1 MTRQNYKGDFMV
13 VQTFFHKDDAGGQ
26 VQVSVPEH
34 VKLEYF
40 TPQFQGL
47 YVAERDGDR
56 MTNCSLAEDGM
67 SLNVTI
73 CLSMKSIG
81 TGPMMCIVTEYVQDP
96 YFPDGVRA
104 VRSPAET
111 GILLWKG
118 QNVVADGIYTIPVIQ
133 EIVRGKSAYEIAV
146 EYGFRGTE
154 EEWLESLKGKDGET
168 PDLSDIE
175 ADISELMDEV
185 FPLAFRTF
193 SGGGQ
198 YERGQTVTPGLS
210 WSLSRKGEEVVPDTA
225 TVNGSTDGVS
235 EDKKSYVSGEPV
247 QDDED
252 FLVEASSG
260 TQMVSRTATF
270 RFLYRKWW
278 GVSEKAE
285 LTSEDVL
292 SLAGSQL
299 ASGRALGAASFDC
312 TGGKYPYY
320 VIPSELADGIE
331 CWIGGLRNSDLSV
344 ADLDVT
350 NVYGVSHGYKVIRL
364 NELQTGV
371 LTIEFR

>member
-13 VQTFFHKDDAGGQ
+13 VQTFFHEDDAGGQ
-26 VQVSVPEH
+26 VQVAVPEH

-47 YVAERDGDR
+47 YVAERDGER

-67 SLNVTI
+67 SLNVAI
-73 CLSMKSIG
+73 CLSRKSIG
-81 TGPMMCIVTEYVQDP
+81 IGPMVCIVTEYVQDP
-96 YFPDGVRA
+96 DFPDGVRA
-104 VRSPAET
+104 VRNPVET

-146 EYGFRGTE
+146 EYGFTGTE
-154 EEWLESLKGKDGET
+154 EEWLASLKGKDGET

-175 ADISELMDEV
+175 ADIAELMDEV
-185 FPLAFRTF
+185 FPLSFRTF
-193 SGGGQ
+193 IGGGQ
-198 YERGQTVTPGLS
+198 YEHGQEVTPELS
-210 WSLSRKGEEVVPDTA
+210 WSLSRKGKEVSPDAA

-235 EDKKSYVSGEPV
+235 EDKKSYVSDPV
-247 QDDED
+247 QDDAD
-252 FLVEASSG
+252 FRVEVSSG
-260 TQMVSRTATF
+260 TQAVSRTATF

-278 GVSEKAE
+278 GVSEKAA

-292 SLAGSQL
+292 SLSGSQL

-331 CWIGGLRNSDLSV
+331 CWIGGLRNSDLSIT
-344 ADLDVT
+344 DLDVT

>member
-13 VQTFFHKDDAGGQ
+13 VQTFFHEDDAGGQ
-26 VQVSVPEH
+26 VQVAVPEH

-47 YVAERDGDR
+47 YVAERDGER

-67 SLNVTI
+67 SLNVAI
-73 CLSMKSIG
+73 CLSRKSIG
-81 TGPMMCIVTEYVQDP
+81 IGPMVCIVTEYVQDP
-96 YFPDGVRA
+96 DFPDGVRA
-104 VRSPAET
+104 VRNPVET

-146 EYGFRGTE
+146 EYGFTGTE
-154 EEWLESLKGKDGET
+154 EEWLASLKGKDGET

-175 ADISELMDEV
+175 ADIAELMDEV
-185 FPLAFRTF
+185 FPLSFRTF
-193 SGGGQ
+193 IGGGQ
-198 YERGQTVTPGLS
+198 YEHGQEVTPELS
-210 WSLSRKGEEVVPDTA
+210 WSLSRKGKEVSPDAA

-235 EDKKSYVSGEPV
+235 EDKKSYVSDPV
-247 QDDED
+247 QDDAD
-252 FLVEASSG
+252 FRVEVSSG
-260 TQMVSRTATF
+260 TQAVSRTATF

-278 GVSEKAE
+278 GVSEKAA
-285 LTSEDVL
+285 LTPEDVL
-292 SLAGSQL
+292 SLSGSQL

-331 CWIGGLRNSDLSV
+331 CWIGGLRNSDLSIT
-344 ADLDVT
+344 DLDVT
-350 NVYGVSHGYKVIRL
+350 NAYGVSYGYKVIRL

>member
-13 VQTFFHKDDAGGQ
+13 VQTFFLVVDAGGQ
-26 VQVSVPEH
+26 VQVAVPEH

-47 YVAERDGDR
+47 YVAERDGER

-67 SLNVTI
+67 SLNVAI
-73 CLSMKSIG
+73 CLSRKSIG
-81 TGPMMCIVTEYVQDP
+81 IGPMVCIVTEYVQDP
-96 YFPDGVRA
+96 DFPDGVRA
-104 VRSPAET
+104 VRNPVET

-146 EYGFRGTE
+146 EYGFTGTE
-154 EEWLESLKGKDGET
+154 EEWLASLKGKDGET

-175 ADISELMDEV
+175 ADIAELMDEV
-185 FPLAFRTF
+185 FPLSFRTF
-193 SGGGQ
+193 IGGGQ
-198 YERGQTVTPGLS
+198 YEHGQEVTPELS
-210 WSLSRKGEEVVPDTA
+210 WSLSRKGKEVSPDAA

-235 EDKKSYVSGEPV
+235 EDKKSYVSDPV
-247 QDDED
+247 QDDAD
-252 FLVEASSG
+252 FRVEVSSG
-260 TQMVSRTATF
+260 TQTVSRTATF

-278 GVSEKAE
+278 GVSEKE
-285 LTSEDVL
+285 TLTSEDVL
-292 SLAGSQL
+292 SLSGSQL

-331 CWIGGLRNSDLSV
+331 CWIGGLRNSDLSIT
-344 ADLDVT
+344 DLDVT

>member
-13 VQTFFHKDDAGGQ
+13 VQTFFHEDDAGGQ
-26 VQVSVPEH
+26 VQVAVPEH

-47 YVAERDGDR
+47 YVAERDGER

-67 SLNVTI
+67 SLNVAI
-73 CLSMKSIG
+73 CLSRKSIG
-81 TGPMMCIVTEYVQDP
+81 IGPMVCIVTEYVQDP
-96 YFPDGVRA
+96 DFPDGVRA
-104 VRSPAET
+104 VRNPVET

-146 EYGFRGTE
+146 EYGFTGTE
-154 EEWLESLKGKDGET
+154 EEWLASLKGKDGET

-175 ADISELMDEV
+175 ADIAELMDEV
-185 FPLAFRTF
+185 FPLSFRTF
-193 SGGGQ
+193 IGGGQ
-198 YERGQTVTPGLS
+198 YEHGQEVTPELS
-210 WSLSRKGEEVVPDTA
+210 WSLSRKGKEVSPDAA

-235 EDKKSYVSGEPV
+235 EDKKSYVSDPV
-247 QDDED
+247 QDDAD
-252 FLVEASSG
+252 FRVEVSSG
-260 TQMVSRTATF
+260 TQTVSRTATF

-278 GVSEKAE
+278 GVSEKE
-285 LTSEDVL
+285 TLTSEDVL
-292 SLAGSQL
+292 SLSGSQL

-331 CWIGGLRNSDLSV
+331 CWIGGLRNSDLSIT
-344 ADLDVT
+344 DLDVT